1 MTRTRR
7 LAAAYIALAAAV
19 AVLFALNLFWG
30 SVSLAPGAVLTALL
44 TALVLYLMTPHTE
57 IRSLTG
63 FRCYFVPRC
72 EVNYQSYHRD
82 NDLYN
87 MGIYKLNGQDAA
99 RFVYWAQENGWSPM
113 PLSDEALT
121 SGMLNEETCPEA
133 AEIKQVTQ
141 GLWKQ
146 PNGMALFVFDSQTA
160 TLYIRKMPR

>member
-1 MTRTRR
+1 MKEIMLDFGAILSDLFHALRSGAKKV
-7 LAAAYIALAAAV
+7 LIALAV
-19 AVLFALNLFWG
+19 
-30 SVSLAPGAVLTALL
+30 L

-99 RFVYWAQENGWSPM
+99 RFVYWAQGNGWSKM

-121 SGMLNEETCPEA
+121 SGMLDEETCPEA

-141 GLWKQ
+141 GFWK
-146 PNGMALFVFDSQTA
+146 GFHGSCLYVFDSQTA

>member
-1 MTRTRR
+1 MKEIMLDFGAILSDLFHALRSGAKKV
-7 LAAAYIALAAAV
+7 LIAL
-19 AVLFALNLFWG
+19 
-30 SVSLAPGAVLTALL
+30 AVLTALL

-99 RFVYWAQENGWSPM
+99 RFVYWAQENGWAKLPDGRSA
-113 PLSDEALT
+113 DERDAQRGDLPGS
-121 SGMLNEETCPEA
+121 SGNQAGDAGVLEA
-133 AEIKQVTQ
+133 DERHGAVR
-141 GLWKQ
+141 L
-146 PNGMALFVFDSQTA
+146 
-160 TLYIRKMPR
+160 

>member
-1 MTRTRR
+1 MKEIMLDFGAIMYDMFHALRSGAKKV
-7 LAAAYIALAAAV
+7 LIALA
-19 AVLFALNLFWG
+19 VLA
-30 SVSLAPGAVLTALL
+30 
-44 TALVLYLMTPHTE
+44 ALVLYLMTPRTE

-82 NDLYN
+82 DDLYN

-121 SGMLNEETCPEA
+121 SGMLDEETCPEA

-141 GLWKQ
+141 GFWKQ

>member
-1 MTRTRR
+1 MKEIMLDFGAIMYDMFHALRSGAKKV
-7 LAAAYIALAAAV
+7 LIALA
-19 AVLFALNLFWG
+19 VLA
-30 SVSLAPGAVLTALL
+30 
-44 TALVLYLMTPHTE
+44 ALVLYLMTPRTE

-82 NDLYN
+82 DDLYN

-99 RFVYWAQENGWSPM
+99 RFVYWAQENGWSEM

-121 SGMLNEETCPEA
+121 SGMLDEETCPEA

-141 GLWKQ
+141 GFWKQ

>member
-1 MTRTRR
+1 MKEIMLDFGAILFDLFHALRSGAKKV
-7 LAAAYIALAAAV
+7 LIALA
-19 AVLFALNLFWG
+19 VLA
-30 SVSLAPGAVLTALL
+30 
-44 TALVLYLMTPHTE
+44 ALVLYLMTPRTE

-63 FRCYFVPRC
+63 FRCYFVPHC

-82 NDLYN
+82 DDLYN

-99 RFVYWAQENGWSPM
+99 RFVYWAEENGWSEM
-113 PLSDEALT
+113 PLTDTALN
-121 SGMLNEETCPEA
+121 SGMLDEETCPEA

-141 GLWKQ
+141 GFWKQ